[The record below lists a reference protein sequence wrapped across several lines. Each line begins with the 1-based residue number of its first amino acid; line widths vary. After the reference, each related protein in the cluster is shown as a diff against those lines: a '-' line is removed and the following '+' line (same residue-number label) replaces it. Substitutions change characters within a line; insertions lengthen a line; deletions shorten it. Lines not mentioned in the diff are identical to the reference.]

1 MKESFRNMNAA
12 EILSEQRKNLT
23 LIGALPHDLEPT
35 NESAGYRLQ
44 ERVNRDSRAGRG
56 LVIRE

>member
-1 MKESFRNMNAA
+1 MKESFRKMNAA

-23 LIGALPHDLEPT
+23 LIGALPSDLEPT

-44 ERVNRDSRAGRG
+44 ERVNR
-56 LVIRE
+56 I